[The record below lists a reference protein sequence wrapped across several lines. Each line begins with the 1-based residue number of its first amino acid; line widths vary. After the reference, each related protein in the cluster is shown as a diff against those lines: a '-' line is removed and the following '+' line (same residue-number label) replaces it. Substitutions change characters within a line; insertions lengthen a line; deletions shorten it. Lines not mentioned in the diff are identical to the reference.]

1 VVWIVWAPGGTGGG
15 SQLRGYRAVPN
26 ANGSFDELFRAPI
39 GQSAKFNP
47 PGVGD
52 GRIYVGTRDGHVLGF
67 GSPVTPVLSAS
78 PAQFSNVVVGST
90 ATTNV
95 TITANQPLTIQSVLS
110 SSPDFLVGAP
120 AQTTLAQGAST
131 TVPITFKPA
140 SAGLK
145 GASLIVTANVGS
157 ASTSLSG
164 TALSPAALLA
174 VSAPVVS
181 FGGTP
186 VNTAVTQPLTLTN
199 LGATTLVLQSFTAP
213 AAPFS
218 VVQLPATG
226 TQLAPNA
233 SVTLTLQFAPNA
245 LGSFTSTFGVASN
258 GGSASVGL
266 TGSCAAPGHL
276 TVTPLNVDFGRVALG
291 GKHWEAFQVTNT
303 GGLPL
308 QITKSKPPVLG
319 PFTAITEL
327 SEGTVLGVNQ
337 TVTELLAYTP
347 PGQGAHDDAWVL
359 NSTGDNGLQQVAF
372 HGSALA
378 GVTSSSVSGWQFN
391 GSATGVANQFTL
403 TQSGA
408 GEGAG
413 SAFWTTPLSSS
424 ALDISFD
431 ATIGNGAGADG
442 MALVLA
448 DAAVQT
454 PTSLGGTGGGLGF
467 AGIRGIA
474 LALDTYQNGTDP
486 SNNFVGL
493 TNGPV
498 SATNN
503 DFNWLATSTHVPLL
517 REGIAVTH
525 HVRLYSANPGS
536 SPSILV
542 VEVDGVEVIRQSV
555 TLPNNV
561 YVGFSGGSGYY
572 DDLHAVSNVSIVTQA
587 VTSSTAA
594 SVFGFENASQWTV
607 STGTVSSSAIVTQGG
622 AALGVSGFYYTELTS
637 APLSN
642 VGTVGSA
649 LSFDIRPPLALG
661 YGTVQLYLDAPSAQI
676 YSQYLGQVSLA
687 GAAANSYRT
696 VSFAIPA
703 SVVSKLGG
711 TFSDLRL
718 KIAVNA
724 PTSSSPYLFD
734 NIRFGG

>member
-1 VVWIVWAPGGTGGG
+1 
-15 SQLRGYRAVPN
+15 
-26 ANGSFDELFRAPI
+26 
-39 GQSAKFNP
+39 
-47 PGVGD
+47 
-52 GRIYVGTRDGHVLGF
+52 
-67 GSPVTPVLSAS
+67 
-78 PAQFSNVVVGST
+78 
-90 ATTNV
+90 
-95 TITANQPLTIQSVLS
+95 
-110 SSPDFLVGAP
+110 
-120 AQTTLAQGAST
+120 
-131 TVPITFKPA
+131 
-140 SAGLK
+140 
-145 GASLIVTANVGS
+145 
-157 ASTSLSG
+157 
-164 TALSPAALLA
+164 
-174 VSAPVVS
+174 
-181 FGGTP
+181 
-186 VNTAVTQPLTLTN
+186 
-199 LGATTLVLQSFTAP
+199 
-213 AAPFS
+213 
-218 VVQLPATG
+218 
-226 TQLAPNA
+226 
-233 SVTLTLQFAPNA
+233 
-245 LGSFTSTFGVASN
+245 
-258 GGSASVGL
+258 
-266 TGSCAAPGHL
+266 
-276 TVTPLNVDFGRVALG
+276 
-291 GKHWEAFQVTNT
+291 
-303 GGLPL
+303 
-308 QITKSKPPVLG
+308 
-319 PFTAITEL
+319 
-327 SEGTVLGVNQ
+327 
-337 TVTELLAYTP
+337 
-347 PGQGAHDDAWVL
+347 L

-718 KIAVNA
+718 KIAVNG